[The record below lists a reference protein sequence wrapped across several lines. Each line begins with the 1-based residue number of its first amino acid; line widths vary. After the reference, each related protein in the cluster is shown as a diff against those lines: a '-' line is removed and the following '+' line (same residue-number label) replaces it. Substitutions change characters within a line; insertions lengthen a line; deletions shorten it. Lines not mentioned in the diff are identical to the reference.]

1 MTTYSYPTSRE
12 LTEIGQDFLGPMTLS
27 DPIFQYFPVRNV
39 DSHLLEWEQRD
50 NYKGLQQVRG
60 LNGEPGRVNAI
71 GGRRYRMEPGV
82 YGEFIPLREDEL
94 TTRRAWGDQMERPI
108 DLTPVVTEKT
118 EQLVT
123 REVARMRQILW
134 TLVAT
139 GTFSVANEH
148 GAPLEIPYASIG
160 VFLIGALGVG
170 MTLALPGR
178 YRFVWTEPKARRAI
192 IIGLGQMCATG
203 LAIALAGYVLAG
215 AWIDVTKPG
224 QFIVAW
230 VFYGLVAAGLGQSF
244 VAVSAF
250 ALLLMKR
257 GLPDLGD

>member
-1 MTTYSYPTSRE
+1 MEASDDQNHHLIE
-12 LTEIGQDFLGPMTLS
+12 DVAGIAGAQALAAVIAVAAIVLIGAHYVG
-27 DPIFQYFPVRNV
+27 
-39 DSHLLEWEQRD
+39 
-50 NYKGLQQVRG
+50 
-60 LNGEPGRVNAI
+60 
-71 GGRRYRMEPGV
+71 
-82 YGEFIPLREDEL
+82 
-94 TTRRAWGDQMERPI
+94 
-108 DLTPVVTEKT
+108 
-118 EQLVT
+118 
-123 REVARMRQILW
+123 
-134 TLVAT
+134 
-139 GTFSVANEH
+139 VANEH